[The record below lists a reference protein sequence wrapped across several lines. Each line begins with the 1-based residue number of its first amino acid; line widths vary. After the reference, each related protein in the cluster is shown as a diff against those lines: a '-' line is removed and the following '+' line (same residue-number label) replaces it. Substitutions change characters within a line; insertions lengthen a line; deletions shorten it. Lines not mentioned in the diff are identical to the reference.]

1 MTTEE
6 LIELL
11 KSCAKKNCPVCPD
24 VEECV
29 GPSWLLRKAAEKIEE
44 LIASGDKK
52 E

>member
-11 KSCAKKNCPVCPD
+11 RSCSEKNCPVCPD

-29 GPSWLLRKAAEKIEE
+29 GPGWLLRKAADRLEE
-44 LIASGDKK
+44 LIAKK
-52 E
+52 SK